1 MTLPS
6 AYGNM
11 VYKMRNEREIEMTYE
26 EVLKMATERWLPAGA
41 TPEEIEAAAKEMFE
55 EEND

>member
-1 MTLPS
+1 
-6 AYGNM
+6 
-11 VYKMRNEREIEMTYE
+11 MRNEREIEMTYE